1 MNDTLVRLAITQSE
15 LFSTWPDE
23 AIARLIAHAEVL
35 IVEPGTCV
43 HRTGDPAKHVSL
55 LVAGSMNL
63 SREMPGGRTF
73 TGGLHLAGEFH
84 GLGPTIAQAPH
95 MFTAICKEKT
105 VLVRIPG
112 ELVREMIAGNGRLS
126 FPLFAALERRHLR
139 AQIRHA
145 SAAVESMQAR
155 VAGLLKSID
164 SRSGC
169 GRSGSE
175 VNLSQDEIAMM
186 LGTRRQ
192 VVNRVLREMAVKGVV
207 EVRYGRISII
217 DSSKL
222 DQMAMGA
229 D

>member
-1 MNDTLVRLAITQSE
+1 MHDTLVRLAITQSE
-15 LFSTWPDE
+15 LFSTWPEE
-23 AIARLIAHAEVL
+23 AIAHLIAHASVL

-43 HRTGDPAKHVSL
+43 HRVGDPAKYVSL

-63 SREMPGGRTF
+63 SKSMPGGRNF

-84 GLGPTIAQAPH
+84 GLGPVVAQAPH

-112 ELVREMIAGNGRLS
+112 EILRDMIAGNGRLS
-126 FPLFAALERRHLR
+126 FTLFAALERRHLR

-164 SRSGC
+164 ARSVR
-169 GRSGSE
+169 GRAGAE
-175 VNLSQDEIAMM
+175 VNLSQDEIATM

-192 VVNRVLREMAVKGVV
+192 VVNRVLREMAEQGAIRVL
-207 EVRYGRISII
+207 YGRISII
-217 DSSKL
+217 DDSKL
-222 DQMAMGA
+222 DQMALDA
-229 D
+229 A